1 MKENW
6 IRKLKNILNEY
17 EDYKEKKYWRRNYKW
32 VCYWKDNPRI
42 SADRAEWNWV
52 NDCLFED
59 ESRAV
64 IISKGY
70 NFIKW
75 LFDKSKID
83 WSKFHKYSFYKKDK
97 KFIQYYDL
105 QSLLMAL
112 SISNTP
118 IEDLISYLK

>member
-17 EDYKEKKYWRRNYKW
+17 EDYKEKKYWRRNYVW
-32 VCYWKDNPRI
+32 VCLWKENPRI
-42 SADRAEWNWV
+42 SADRTELK
-52 NDCLFED
+52 NDCLYED

-75 LFDKSKID
+75 LFDKNKID
-83 WSKFHKYSFYKKDK
+83 WSKFHKYSFYKKDNK
-97 KFIQYYDL
+97 YIQYYDL

-112 SISNTP
+112 SISDSP
-118 IEDLISYLK
+118 IDLLISVLK